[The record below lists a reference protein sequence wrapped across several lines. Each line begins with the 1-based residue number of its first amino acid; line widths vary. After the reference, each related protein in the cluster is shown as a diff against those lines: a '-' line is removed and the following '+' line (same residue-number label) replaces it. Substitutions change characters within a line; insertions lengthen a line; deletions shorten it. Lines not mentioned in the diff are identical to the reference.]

1 MFSLLLV
8 VLIIGNFYAAY
19 SGYKQGLIIAEDML
33 VERLMEKHNLLS
45 KELEHRVIH
54 NKHIFVEE
62 TLYQFFREGQLVTQ
76 SDNALNEAWLAP
88 QSGLGFLAFKGHRWR
103 SYSHPTNGGE
113 LLVAERYDTYINV
126 LERLLVSA
134 VTPLI
139 WMIPIVA
146 IAILLII
153 KIGFKPLATMASL
166 LEKRSDTD
174 FSSIHIER
182 PTRELSVVIQS
193 LNQLLSKLGAAFDR
207 EQRFASYAAHE
218 LRSPITSMKL
228 SLHNLGLSAEL
239 RQNSSF
245 QALEQN
251 VDRMQNTI
259 DQLLLLA
266 KIGDEQA
273 LIKREKI
280 PLHDLAANLIGELYN
295 RLERRQQ
302 TIELLG
308 EEFFIFGNR
317 FALEGAIHNLIDN
330 AIKYTPVGG
339 DIKVEIK
346 QQSQN
351 VLIKIEDSG
360 PGIPEADRQ
369 RVFERFYRVG
379 ADRHSSGVKGTG
391 LGLSIVAQCLHAH
404 AGKVELSESRELGGL
419 CVCLCLPVGEAI

>member
-1 MFSLLLV
+1 
-8 VLIIGNFYAAY
+8 
-19 SGYKQGLIIAEDML
+19 
-33 VERLMEKHNLLS
+33 
-45 KELEHRVIH
+45 
-54 NKHIFVEE
+54 
-62 TLYQFFREGQLVTQ
+62 
-76 SDNALNEAWLAP
+76 
-88 QSGLGFLAFKGHRWR
+88 
-103 SYSHPTNGGE
+103 
-113 LLVAERYDTYINV
+113 
-126 LERLLVSA
+126 
-134 VTPLI
+134 
-139 WMIPIVA
+139 
-146 IAILLII
+146 LII
-153 KIGFKPLATMASL
+153 KIGFKPQATMASL

-228 SLHNLGLSAEL
+228 SLHNLGSSAEL
-239 RQNSSF
+239 RHNSSF

-280 PLHDLAANLIGELYN
+280 PLYDLAANLIGELYN
-295 RLERRQQ
+295 RIERRQQ
-302 TIELLG
+302 SIELLG
-308 EEFFIFGNR
+308 EELFIYGNR

-351 VLIKIEDSG
+351 VLIQIEDSG

-391 LGLSIVAQCLHAH
+391 LGLSIVAQCLYAH
-404 AGKVELSESRELGGL
+404 AGKVELSESSKLGGL